1 MTKSILY
8 RMNLY
13 GMNLY
18 LIAAVATVAIIFFIF
33 FIISYINRQ
42 RSIMPSKQPLKIVV
56 FDLDET
62 LGYFTELGIFWDALE
77 KFYGH
82 NLFSD
87 KFIEVMDTFPEF
99 FRPNILNIIDF
110 IHSKKTCHK
119 IILYTN
125 NQGPKSWVKMISEYF
140 NHKLGYEVF
149 DRLICA
155 YKVNGRQIEPKRTS
169 HDKSTKDL
177 FSILDMPPT
186 TEVCFV
192 DDLYHPLMDKENVSY
207 INIKPY
213 RDSLPFDE
221 MAARYYNNVMYN
233 SSISN
238 TTSELKFVNFI
249 VSYMNQYNY
258 MVVKKSKEE
267 EKTDIIVSK
276 KLLSHLADFLKPERK
291 NVLTRKKRLRRI
303 KSMRQM
309 PMK

>member
-1 MTKSILY
+1 MTKAIVY
-8 RMNLY
+8 GMNLY
-13 GMNLY
+13 GMNVYGIFLC
-18 LIAAVATVAIIFFIF
+18 VVAIIFFIF
-33 FIISYINRQ
+33 FIISYINKH
-42 RSIMPSKQPLKIVV
+42 STIMPSKQPLKIVV

-99 FRPNILNIIDF
+99 FRPNILNIVDF
-110 IHSKKTCHK
+110 IHSKKTCHQ
-119 IILYTN
+119 IVLYTN

-177 FSILDMPPT
+177 FSILDMSPT

-213 RDSLPFDE
+213 RDSIPFEE
-221 MAARYYNNVMYN
+221 MATRYYNQVMYKN
-233 SSISN
+233 N
-238 TTSELKFVNFI
+238 ANVSELKFVDFI
-249 VSYMNQYNY
+249 VSYMSQYKY

-291 NVLTRKKRLRRI
+291 NALTRKKRLRRI

-309 PMK
+309 ATK